1 MIGDINVLWEMSG
14 EILLLAIPTSML
26 FSSRATFV
34 SLYGTDTKVSA
45 LCHDCGVRW
54 TKGAKHVGNPGYVEE
69 VKFNASRPWQRLH
82 RALLE
87 EVEVLYYD
95 YWIFANWDHGYS
107 QLLSLTSA
115 P

>member
-1 MIGDINVLWEMSG
+1 MSWYSRESAAAAGIVIGDINVLWKMSG

-54 TKGAKHVGNPGYVEE
+54 TKGAKHVGNPGVRGGGE
-69 VKFNASRPWQRLH
+69 V
-82 RALLE
+82 
-87 EVEVLYYD
+87 
-95 YWIFANWDHGYS
+95 
-107 QLLSLTSA
+107 
-115 P
+115 